1 MQGTVEKIIRRYGNE
16 MVLVQNGKQTTVRAF
31 LQETRSRSQEYAQ
44 REFSPLG
51 EICRGLYVYIGPAEP
66 LAEMGDRIRFGD
78 RRFEVRRA
86 EAVKVNDKTLY
97 CWGLCV
103 ERGADS

>member
-1 MQGTVEKIIRRYGNE
+1 MTLVQGGNE
-16 MVLVQNGKQTTVRAF
+16 TQVRAF

-66 LAEMGDRIRFGD
+66 LAEMGDRIRFGQ
-78 RRFEVRRA
+78 R
-86 EAVKVNDKTLY
+86 
-97 CWGLCV
+97 
-103 ERGADS
+103 

>member
-1 MQGTVEKIIRRYGNE
+1 MKGTVEKMIRRYGNE
-16 MVLVQNGKQTTVRAF
+16 MVLVQSGRQTAVRAF

-51 EICRGLYVYIGPAEP
+51 EICRGLFVYIGPAEP

-78 RRFEVRRA
+78 RCFEVRRA
-86 EAVKVNDKTLY
+86 EAVKVNDETLY

-103 ERGADS
+103 ERGADI

>member
-1 MQGTVEKIIRRYGNE
+1 MKGTVEKMLRWYGNE
-16 MVLVQNGKQTTVRAF
+16 MTLVQNGKQTVVQAF

-66 LAEMGDRIRFGD
+66 LAEMGDRIRFGN
-78 RRFEVRRA
+78 RQFEVRRG
-86 EAVKVNDKTLY
+86 EAVKVNNEILY

>member
-1 MQGTVEKIIRRYGNE
+1 MKGTVEKMLRRYGNE
-16 MVLVQNGKQTTVRAF
+16 MTLVQKSGATKVRAF

>member
-1 MQGTVEKIIRRYGNE
+1 MKGTVEKMISQYGNH
-16 MVLVQNGKQTTVRAF
+16 MVLVQKGKETTVRAF

-51 EICRGLYVYIGPAEP
+51 EICRGLFVYIGPAEP
-66 LAEMGDRIRFGD
+66 LVEMGDRIRFGN
-78 RRFEVRRA
+78 RQFEVRRTDP
-86 EAVKVNDKTLY
+86 VKVADQTLY

-103 ERGADS
+103 ERGADI